1 MRIKDKAIIFIS
13 AILAGIGTAGCNANA
28 STIAEAAKS
37 TGGWKTIKPSGTTV
51 TRNFN
56 AGQFNECK
64 VCGGFNVTYT
74 ASSQGTGNVTVEMP
88 ENYEE
93 YISVKSSGG
102 ELKIKTQN
110 LDRKNLEMKYVK
122 VSVSAPACK
131 EIDLSGA
138 VTMDI
143 TGNYNLGSGLE
154 CEVSGASNLT
164 ISELKC
170 NGLDIEA
177 SGASGVKIGNAKVTS
192 VAELESSG
200 ASGIKITGTAKFDT
214 LKAVAS
220 GASSIKADNVD
231 ATYIEMEASGASNV
245 KIQGRAQKVKK
256 SSSGAS
262 SVKFEV
268 K

>member
-1 MRIKDKAIIFIS
+1 MRIKNKTIYLV
-13 AILAGIGTAGCNANA
+13 LALLGGTVMAGCNANA

-56 AGQFNECK
+56 TGQFDECK
-64 VCGGFNVTYT
+64 VCGGFNVNYT
-74 ASSQGTGNVTVEMP
+74 VSSQASGNIRVEMP

-93 YISVKSSGG
+93 YISVENSGG

-110 LDRKNLEMKYVK
+110 LEKKNLEMKYVK
-122 VSVSAPACK
+122 VNISAPACR

-138 VTMDI
+138 VTMNI
-143 TGNYNLGSGLE
+143 TGNYALNSGFE
-154 CEVSGASNLT
+154 CDVSGASNMT
-164 ISELKC
+164 ISDLKC

-177 SGASGVKIGNAKVTS
+177 SGASGVKIGNANVTS
-192 VAELESSG
+192 VAELECSG
-200 ASGIKITGTAKFDT
+200 ASSIKISGGKFDT
-214 LKAVAS
+214 LKADAS

-245 KIQGRAQKVKK
+245 KIQGRAGKVKK